1 MVISPTGR
9 EHMSGPLGDVLREV
23 AEMEAEAKA
32 KARAERRAL
41 VCGEAAVRE
50 AAGNPVDD
58 PRTPEE
64 LLPRHDVAG
73 RQ

>member
-1 MVISPTGR
+1 
-9 EHMSGPLGDVLREV
+9 MSGPLGDVLREV
-23 AEMEAEAKA
+23 AEMEAQAKA
-32 KARAERRAL
+32 KVEAERRARE
-41 VCGEAAVRE
+41 CREAAVRE
-50 AAGNPVDD
+50 AARNLLGD

>member
-1 MVISPTGR
+1 
-9 EHMSGPLGDVLREV
+9 MSGPLGDVLREV

-32 KARAERRAL
+32 KVAAERRAREGRE
-41 VCGEAAVRE
+41 VAVRE
-50 AAGNPVDD
+50 AASNL
-58 PRTPEE
+58 EE

>member
-1 MVISPTGR
+1 MVISLTGR

-32 KARAERRAL
+32 KVEAERRARE
-41 VCGEAAVRE
+41 GREGAVRD
-50 AAGNPVDD
+50 AARNLVDD